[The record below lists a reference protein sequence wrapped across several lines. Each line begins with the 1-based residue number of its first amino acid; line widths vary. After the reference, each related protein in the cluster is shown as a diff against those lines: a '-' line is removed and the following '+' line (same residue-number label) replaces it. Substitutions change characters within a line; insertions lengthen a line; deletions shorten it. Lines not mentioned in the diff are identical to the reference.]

1 MPEHPWRHLWLAF
14 RLAQELLR
22 QLLRCL
28 PLPAVEVK
36 HEEPPEHR
44 KELGRVPYLLT

>member
-1 MPEHPWRHLWLAF
+1 MPKHPWRHLRLAF

-22 QLLRCL
+22 QVLRRL

-36 HEEPPEHR
+36 QEEPPEHR
-44 KELGRVPYLLT
+44 KELGRV